1 MRPLEAGVHGTA
13 SSGGG
18 RLCAWANPLTI
29 LRTLKI
35 FDLRLDP
42 CEQADVTSKT
52 YYDWLM
58 NHVFLFV
65 PDQD

>member
-1 MRPLEAGVHGTA
+1 MLPLEAGVHGTA
-13 SSGGG
+13 SSGGAL
-18 RLCAWANPLTI
+18 RAWASPFTI

-35 FDLRLDP
+35 VNLRLVP
-42 CEQADVTSKT
+42 YEQADVTSNT